1 MRKKILNSKNR
12 ELTVR
17 FENLFIITH
26 CYASLFQQE
35 FPNFQVDV
43 YATVLD
49 NGGSALAAAIMAAS
63 LALANAGVP
72 MFGLVTA
79 STVVSRLSH
88 VNFNKFMI
96 TYN

>member
-1 MRKKILNSKNR
+1 M
-12 ELTVR
+12 
-17 FENLFIITH
+17 F
-26 CYASLFQQE
+26 LFQQE

-79 STVVSRLSH
+79 STVVSKLLY
-88 VNFNKFMI
+88 VNLNKFT
-96 TYN
+96 TYS

>member
-1 MRKKILNSKNR
+1 VKSIIQFQNCILIVNA
-12 ELTVR
+12 LCT
-17 FENLFIITH
+17 FI
-26 CYASLFQQE
+26 FQQE

-79 STVVSRLSH
+79 STIVSKQL
-88 VNFNKFMI
+88 
-96 TYN
+96 

>member
-1 MRKKILNSKNR
+1 MKSITCITSRMTYLNVHISL
-12 ELTVR
+12 ELSIA
-17 FENLFIITH
+17 F
-26 CYASLFQQE
+26 SFQQE

-79 STVVSRLSH
+79 ATVVSKHL
-88 VNFNKFMI
+88 
-96 TYN
+96 

>member
-1 MRKKILNSKNR
+1 MYY
-12 ELTVR
+12 
-17 FENLFIITH
+17 FENVIVITLLH
-26 CYASLFQQE
+26 AYIFFQQE

-79 STVVSRLSH
+79 STIVRRLLH
-88 VNFNKFMI
+88 
-96 TYN
+96 

>member
-1 MRKKILNSKNR
+1 MSSTYLPVFLYLNYQLKCV
-12 ELTVR
+12 L
-17 FENLFIITH
+17 ITNSH
-26 CYASLFQQE
+26 IHALSFQQE

-79 STVVSRLSH
+79 STI
-88 VNFNKFMI
+88 VNK
-96 TYN
+96 

>member
-1 MRKKILNSKNR
+1 VKLIIQFQKYILIVNVHA
-12 ELTVR
+12 L
-17 FENLFIITH
+17 
-26 CYASLFQQE
+26 LFQQE
-35 FPNFQVDV
+35 FPNFQVDI

-79 STVVSRLSH
+79 STIVSKQL
-88 VNFNKFMI
+88 
-96 TYN
+96 

>member
-1 MRKKILNSKNR
+1 MNNLYTLKI
-12 ELTVR
+12 T
-17 FENLFIITH
+17 IAAT
-26 CYASLFQQE
+26 SLYFFFQQE

-79 STVVSRLSH
+79 STVVCRLLL
-88 VNFNKFMI
+88 KF
-96 TYN
+96 